1 MLEFAIITGAKAFLV
16 LNVLLLSCAWLTYL
30 ERRVLAA
37 MQSRIGP
44 NTAGFKGLLTPIAD
58 LVKLL
63 FKEDIIPAAA
73 HKPLYLLAPLLA
85 FIPAMLPLAV
95 IPFGDSITLFG
106 RDINLVVSEFNLGI
120 LFILAMTSLGI
131 YGIIMAG
138 WSPNSKFSLLGGL
151 RSSAQMISYEIGLGM
166 SFIGVIMVAGT
177 LNMVELVNQ
186 QDSIMHWYIW
196 KQPVGFLMYLICAF
210 AETNRAPFD
219 LPEAE
224 SELVAGYHTE
234 YSSMRFGLFFVGE
247 YANMVT
253 VAAVATTVYLGGWQG
268 PFLESGPWFLPVL
281 YFVIKCFAFLFFYI
295 WVRGSLPRFRYDQ
308 LMKFG
313 WYVLIPIA
321 LANILITALVV
332 LL

>member
-1 MLEFAIITGAKAFLV
+1 MLEFAVITGVKAFMV
-16 LNVLLLSCAWLTYL
+16 LNVLLLTCAWTTYL
-30 ERRVLAA
+30 ERRFLAR

-44 NTAGFKGLLTPIAD
+44 NTAGYRGLLTPIAD

-63 FKEDIIPAAA
+63 FKEDFIPAAA
-73 HKPLYLLAPLLA
+73 HKPLYLLAPLMA

-95 IPFGDSITLFG
+95 IPFGSTINLFG
-106 RDINLVVSEFNLGI
+106 REINLVVSDFNLGI

-166 SFIGVIMVAGT
+166 SFIGVIMLAGT
-177 LNMVELVNQ
+177 LNLVELVEQ
-186 QDSIMHWYIW
+186 QSSILDWYIFR
-196 KQPVGFLMYLICAF
+196 QPVGFVLYLICAF
-210 AETNRAPFD
+210 AETNRSPFD

-224 SELVAGYHTE
+224 SELVGGYHTE

-253 VAAVATTVYLGGWQG
+253 VAAVATTVFLGGWQG
-268 PFLESGPWFLPVL
+268 PFLPPVL
-281 YFVIKCFAFLFFYI
+281 WFVIKCFAFMFFYI

-313 WYVLIPIA
+313 WFVLIPIA
-321 LANILITALVV
+321 LANILITALFV